1 MSEYQQ
7 ISDES
12 RLLDDGRTESISL
25 ITAARQH
32 PFSVLLLDE
41 IEKAH
46 PNILNLLLQ
55 LLDEGKLTDNSG
67 HPASFKDCIIIA
79 TSNAGA
85 QLIRQAM
92 DEGKNL
98 EQFEGAFVDQLIYSN
113 QFKPEFINRFDE
125 VVLFRPLNQDE
136 LAQVVKLM
144 MKEVNQTLSTQKISV
159 ELTVEAVKAVVA
171 KGYDARL
178 GARPMRR
185 TLQSAVEDNIANKI
199 LKNEI
204 KPGDHVVMDVTDLSF

>member
-1 MSEYQQ
+1 MYYYCYLECRS
-7 ISDES
+7 
-12 RLLDDGRTESISL
+12 
-25 ITAARQH
+25 TADSASH
-32 PFSVLLLDE
+32 
-41 IEKAH
+41 
-46 PNILNLLLQ
+46 
-55 LLDEGKLTDNSG
+55 GKER
-67 HPASFKDCIIIA
+67 I
-79 TSNAGA
+79 
-85 QLIRQAM
+85 
-92 DEGKNL
+92 L

-125 VVLFRPLNQDE
+125 VVLFSPLNQDE

-159 ELTVEAVKAVVA
+159 ELTVEAVKAIVA